1 MAVYVMYRA
10 FTTLVILP
18 FAAGLFSPEWTRSV
32 FLVLIAMGATILS
45 FTRYKGIAASLAI
58 ILGLLALGS
67 WARIIFVAP
76 VWTRSYLVWSVLPEL
91 CFSVAG
97 LCKWWVR
104 PYLVERET

>member
-32 FLVLIAMGATILS
+32 FLVLIAIGATILS

-67 WARIIFVAP
+67 WARIIFRWHP
-76 VWTRSYLVWSVLPEL
+76 CGPGHTWSGAFCLSFV
-91 CFSVAG
+91 SVSQDSANG
-97 LCKWWVR
+97 GFVH
-104 PYLVERET
+104 T